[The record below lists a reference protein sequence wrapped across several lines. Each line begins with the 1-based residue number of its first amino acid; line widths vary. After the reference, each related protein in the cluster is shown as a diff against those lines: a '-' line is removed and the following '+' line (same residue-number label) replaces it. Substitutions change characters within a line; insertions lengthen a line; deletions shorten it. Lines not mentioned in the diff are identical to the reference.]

1 MKPGPNKRLVWTEN
15 PDLVR
20 MDGELAADG
29 IVDEIDGV
37 LVDDELPASAM
48 GFLEKGRSKH
58 RAPWTPQDKKARM
71 FVSIKIY

>member
-15 PDLVR
+15 PDLVS
-20 MDGELAADG
+20 DVELAPHSV
-29 IVDEIDGV
+29 VDED
-37 LVDDELPASAM
+37 LLFAAEDKLPHIAM
-48 GFLEKGRSKH
+48 GVLEKGRSKH